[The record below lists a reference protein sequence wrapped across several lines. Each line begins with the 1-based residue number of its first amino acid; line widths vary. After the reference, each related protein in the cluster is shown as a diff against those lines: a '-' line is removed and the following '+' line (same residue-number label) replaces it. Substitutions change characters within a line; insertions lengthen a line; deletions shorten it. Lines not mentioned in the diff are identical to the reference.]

1 MKKYS
6 VNYKLLTADIDDCPA
21 GKGKNNMKIFGKE
34 ISRQELQQ
42 KTGDISQLGGVKS
55 YELND
60 GVSKGV
66 RAVDI
71 KSPCGLDFTVLSGR
85 GMDISNLSYKSV
97 PIVWRSA
104 TRETSPV
111 YYESRGLE
119 WLRTFY
125 GGLLT
130 TCVLTTMG
138 PPSEDNG
145 EELGLH
151 GRIAN
156 IDAEKVLADGCWE
169 GDHYKMW
176 IQGKVREARVFGDK
190 LELSRKI
197 TTWMDEPKIIIE
209 DTVEN
214 IGYNKSPL
222 MVLYH
227 VNIGYPVVDNGAE
240 LLEAKTKVIPRDD
253 EEAKKGF
260 DDYNKFSEPIR
271 GFKEQCYFH
280 DIEADEDGN
289 SNIAIVNKDFNDGE
303 GIGAWMKFNKDNLPM
318 LTQWKQMGMGEYVCR
333 IEPCNSPVGGRAAER
348 EKGTLKFIKPGEKV
362 SFKLE
367 FNILKSN
374 EDINKFKKNFCN

>member
-1 MKKYS
+1 
-6 VNYKLLTADIDDCPA
+6 
-21 GKGKNNMKIFGKE
+21 MKIFGKE

-60 GVSKGV
+60 GASKGI

-71 KSPCGLDFTVLSGR
+71 KSPCGLEFTVLPGR

-130 TCVLTTMG
+130 TCGLTNTG

-156 IDAEKVLADGCWE
+156 IDAENVLADGCWE
-169 GDHYKMW
+169 GDRYKMW
-176 IQGKVREARVFGDK
+176 IQGKVREVRVFGDK

-214 IGYNKSPL
+214 IGSVTSPL
-222 MVLYH
+222 MMLYH
-227 VNIGYPVVDNGAE
+227 VNVGFPIVDNGAE
-240 LLEAKTKVIPRDD
+240 LLEAKAKIIPRDD
-253 EEAKKGF
+253 EARDGQADF
-260 DDYNKFSEPIR
+260 NKFIEPVK

-280 DIEADEDGN
+280 DIEADKDGN
-289 SNIAIVNKDFNDGE
+289 SNVAIVNEGFNNGS
-303 GIGAWMKFNKDNLPM
+303 GIGIWMKFKKDTLPLM
-318 LTQWKQMGMGEYVCR
+318 TQWKQMGMGEYVCG
-333 IEPCNSPVGGRAAER
+333 IEPCNNYVGGRKAER
-348 EKGTLKFIKPGEKV
+348 ESVNLRFIEPGGKV
-362 SFKLE
+362 NFKLE

-374 EDINKFKKNFCN
+374 ADVQSFRDSFVK